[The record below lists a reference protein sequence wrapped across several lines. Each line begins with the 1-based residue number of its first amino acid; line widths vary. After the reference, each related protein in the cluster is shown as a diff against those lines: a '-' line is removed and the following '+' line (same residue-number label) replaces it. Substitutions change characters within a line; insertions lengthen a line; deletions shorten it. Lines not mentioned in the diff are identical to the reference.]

1 MFSWKIF
8 IVEFQEVGSVK
19 CKIFSLKL
27 QELTPFYDLESKF
40 EFFKYFF
47 GKIKSFPI
55 FNIVSIPKLGFSMK
69 KTENLG
75 ESSAKREEH
84 TFVY

>member
-1 MFSWKIF
+1 M
-8 IVEFQEVGSVK
+8 
-19 CKIFSLKL
+19 
-27 QELTPFYDLESKF
+27 
-40 EFFKYFF
+40 
-47 GKIKSFPI
+47 KSFPI

-69 KTENLG
+69 KNENLG